1 MKADANGKKEI
12 LILGGTRFFGPAL
25 IEKLLESSGKAV
37 HITCFHR
44 GLHNAAFPCSEVSFL
59 TGDRYS
65 SRDMAELF
73 EREWDTVIDLSGTD
87 EQTITTAMQY
97 ACGRCRRYVFISS
110 SSVYAPGDLS
120 PHREN
125 EPLKNGTGEP
135 YAIAKINGERLLRE
149 LFPCHTIIR
158 PSKVYGPGNYWFSER
173 DYLKRLQDSPLV
185 CLKNDPVLHFTY
197 ISDLAEGICAL
208 LDKDGTFNVAGAE
221 PALRYHRSICFHS
234 GFRCP
239 FLRAVRP
246 DSGSLRSK
254 KSGRMVSDRIPGRG
268 TCAYPALLRKILN
281 AYRCRS
287 TQYRFHRYAVPPQ
300 ICR

>member
-25 IEKLLESSGKAV
+25 IEKLLESSGKAI

-87 EQTITTAMQY
+87 EQTITAAMQY

-120 PHREN
+120 PHRED

-135 YAIAKINGERLLRE
+135 YAIAKINGERLMRE

-208 LDKDGTFNVAGAE
+208 LDKNGTFNVAGAE
-221 PALRYHRSICFHS
+221 PASLSRFIKTIGRLYGITAAFAFTQDSDVPFS
-234 GFRCP
+234 G
-239 FLRAVRP
+239 L
-246 DSGSLRSK
+246 
-254 KSGRMVSDRIPGRG
+254 SDRILDLSEAKKAAGWFPTVSLEEGLARTLLCSGR
-268 TCAYPALLRKILN
+268 Y
-281 AYRCRS
+281 
-287 TQYRFHRYAVPPQ
+287 
-300 ICR
+300 